1 MKEARHLRSSS
12 GVWHA
17 IAVPLALWLI
27 AGLVLL
33 GPSSSG
39 ASLARTGA
47 STRALSATTGCVKGT
62 APGVSATTIQI
73 AVTLLDL
80 SGGSVNDA
88 SVGLPSGPQQEHYW
102 NMVASTLNKS
112 GGIGRR
118 KIQLKFYEVN
128 PFDVPGAEQTCQTI
142 ASSHPFV
149 VLDVGALSSI
159 SASDC
164 IPTAKVP
171 FASSYLTPDQ
181 LTKYYPYYLSV
192 GGLEADSLR
201 TGILALKQLGY
212 FSAAKGFKKLGVLS
226 ETCIPALNTS
236 EAAALKQAGVA
247 TNKIVQFSLGCPTGG
262 FTPASLAQAVLLFK
276 TDGVTDVTG
285 SGANSAAA
293 EFSTEAA
300 TQNYKPIYVLNTDE
314 LGIGTQTGIAAGNP
328 ANLNGAVN
336 IETNAYGE
344 QTTPGYK
351 PSGGTKKCDA
361 IFAPIKETV
370 YTQLEGFGGIACDY
384 LWFIQALVKGAT
396 SLQPAKL
403 APAMHTIGTVDLSYP
418 IAPTNYA
425 AAPKNSAYGIADWR
439 VENYLASCKCWHV
452 ANPTWNPPVK

>member
-1 MKEARHLRSSS
+1 M
-12 GVWHA
+12 
-17 IAVPLALWLI
+17 
-27 AGLVLL
+27 
-33 GPSSSG
+33 
-39 ASLARTGA
+39 
-47 STRALSATTGCVKGT
+47 KGT

-112 GGIGRR
+112 GGIGCR

-128 PFDVPGAEQTCQTI
+128 PFDVPGAQQTCQTI
-142 ASSHPFV
+142 ASSHPFM

-201 TGILALKQLGY
+201 TGILGLKQLGY

-247 TNKIVQFSLGCPTGG
+247 TNKIVQFNLGCPTGG

-300 TQNYKPIYVLNTDE
+300 TAE
-314 LGIGTQTGIAAGNP
+314 L
-328 ANLNGAVN
+328 
-336 IETNAYGE
+336 
-344 QTTPGYK
+344 
-351 PSGGTKKCDA
+351 
-361 IFAPIKETV
+361 
-370 YTQLEGFGGIACDY
+370 
-384 LWFIQALVKGAT
+384 QAHLCP
-396 SLQPAKL
+396 Q
-403 APAMHTIGTVDLSYP
+403 Y
-418 IAPTNYA
+418 
-425 AAPKNSAYGIADWR
+425 R
-439 VENYLASCKCWHV
+439 
-452 ANPTWNPPVK
+452 

>member
-1 MKEARHLRSSS
+1 MREVRHLRLSI
-12 GVWHA
+12 GVGHA
-17 IAVPLALWLI
+17 IAVPVAFCLM
-27 AGLVLL
+27 AGLVLM

-39 ASLARTGA
+39 ASLAGTA
-47 STRALSATTGCVKGT
+47 ATIRALGATTGCMKGT
-62 APGVSATTIQI
+62 APGVSATTIQM
-73 AVTLLDL
+73 AVTLVDL

-88 SVGLPSGPQQEHYW
+88 SVGLPSPQEQEQYW
-102 NMVASTLNKS
+102 NMVAANLNKS
-112 GGIGRR
+112 GGIGCR

-128 PFDVPGAEQTCQTI
+128 SFDVAGAEQTCQTI

-149 VLDVGALSSI
+149 VLDVGALSAI

-171 FASSYLTPDQ
+171 FASSYLTPDE

-192 GGLEADSLR
+192 GGLETDSLR

-212 FSAAKGFKKLGVLS
+212 FTAAKGFKKLGVLS

-236 EAAALKQAGVA
+236 VTAALKQAGVA
-247 TNKIVQFSLGCPTGG
+247 TNKIVQFSLGCPSGG

-276 TDGVTDVTG
+276 TDGVTDVTS

-300 TQNYKPIYVLNTDE
+300 TQHYKPKYILNTDE
-314 LGIGTQTGIAAGNP
+314 LGIGTPTGIAAGTP

-336 IETNAYGE
+336 IETQAYGE
-344 QTTPGYK
+344 QTTPNYK

-361 IFAPIKETV
+361 IFAPVKETV
-370 YTQLEGFGGIACDY
+370 YTQLDGYGGIACDY
-384 LWFIQALVKGAT
+384 LWFIQALVKHAT

-403 APAMHTIGTVDLSYP
+403 AAAMHTIGTVELSYP
-418 IAPTNYA
+418 IAPTDYA
-425 AAPKNSAYGIADWR
+425 AAPKDSPYGIAYWR
-439 VENYLASCKCWHV
+439 AETYLASCKCWHV
-452 ANPTWNPPVK
+452 PNPKWNPPFK